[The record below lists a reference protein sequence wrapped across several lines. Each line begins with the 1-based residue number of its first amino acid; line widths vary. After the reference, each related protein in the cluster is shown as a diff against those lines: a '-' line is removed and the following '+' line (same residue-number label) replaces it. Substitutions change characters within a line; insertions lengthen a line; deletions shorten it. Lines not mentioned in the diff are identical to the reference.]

1 LIISFKFSIFTLK
14 IEHPILKELGEFTL
28 FSLKA
33 IDDNL
38 SIFDISNIVQIQEE
52 IVKRQLSFALSRKY
66 LNENY
71 TLTEK
76 GRSVVHLFNFINSF
90 NTSNI
95 EIALEHCIEN
105 GTKKIYFTNNI
116 NLTQESKGILVSDK
130 LYDYKVINKFQ
141 EIKESEKTK
150 FLIEKFSDY
159 KSIINNYSNDFLFKL
174 EKDKEKTYFYNYE
187 VKDSLEQL
195 VFSQEKEKGKDYIS
209 VSIPILEVKKTITSQ
224 FVDEAFTNNLESR
237 FDNFRYFNLFNGKN
251 ILSDNIEENSKIKA
265 DIKLSPMISETD
277 IVRKYQSFE
286 KFLIDELLFVDMKTE
301 VKNITEIKFLN
312 ITNILEN
319 L

>member
-90 NTSNI
+90 NISNT

-105 GTKKIYFTNNI
+105 GTKKIYFTDNV

-130 LYDYKVINKFQ
+130 LYDYKVINKFEQ
-141 EIKESEKTK
+141 IKESEKTK
-150 FLIEKFSDY
+150 FLIEKFSSY

-187 VKDSLEQL
+187 IKDNLEQL
-195 VFSQEKEKGKDYIS
+195 VFSQEKEKAKDYIS
-209 VSIPILEVKKTITSQ
+209 ISIPILEVK
-224 FVDEAFTNNLESR
+224 
-237 FDNFRYFNLFNGKN
+237 
-251 ILSDNIEENSKIKA
+251 NS
-265 DIKLSPMISETD
+265 S
-277 IVRKYQSFE
+277 
-286 KFLIDELLFVDMKTE
+286 LLTPK
-301 VKNITEIKFLN
+301 
-312 ITNILEN
+312 
-319 L
+319 